1 MQRARIA
8 GDQLKTST
16 CYSFENS
23 KEKKKMWW
31 CCNESTISDHQLIE
45 GVLRIARRRKWI
57 VLSARVFL
65 LWWAVHLLSSRTGGR
80 DQLTT
85 LQHRGEI
92 KRMFFPRPGKH
103 KKKEKR
109 KKCIYIF
116 YTSAIPRARV
126 HGPETHPAFRC
137 RLLRQ
142 GLIYTISSGL
152 YGPGPA
158 LLFPGGVEGHQR
170 FIFSFLFGDR
180 GQIEWQ
186 DTLWNR
192 KRILY
197 KGDEHLLV
205 EWPKDLHINRGG

>member
-1 MQRARIA
+1 M
-8 GDQLKTST
+8 
-16 CYSFENS
+16 
-23 KEKKKMWW
+23 
-31 CCNESTISDHQLIE
+31 
-45 GVLRIARRRKWI
+45 
-57 VLSARVFL
+57 LSARVFL

-116 YTSAIPRARV
+116 YTSAVPRARV
-126 HGPETHPAFRC
+126 HGAETHPAFRR

-170 FIFSFLFGDR
+170 VIFFFFFLVIADKSTGRTLCGTEKEYNIKVMSIFWLNGQKTFI
-180 GQIEWQ
+180 
-186 DTLWNR
+186 
-192 KRILY
+192 
-197 KGDEHLLV
+197 
-205 EWPKDLHINRGG
+205 

>member
-23 KEKKKMWW
+23 KETKMWW

-126 HGPETHPAFRC
+126 HGAETHPAFRR

-158 LLFPGGVEGHQR
+158 LLFPGGVEGHPR
-170 FIFSFLFGDR
+170 FIFSFSFWWSR
-180 GQIEWQ
+180 
-186 DTLWNR
+186 TNR
-192 KRILY
+192 MAR
-197 KGDEHLLV
+197 HSV
-205 EWPKDLHINRGG
+205 EQKKNTI